1 MKLLLLAVALLCVAL
16 AYGITWAIQT
26 DTDNCLN
33 VPAPTDEVE
42 P

>member
-1 MKLLLLAVALLCVAL
+1 MKLLLLAAAALVVLL

-33 VPAPTDEVE
+33 VTGTDEVE